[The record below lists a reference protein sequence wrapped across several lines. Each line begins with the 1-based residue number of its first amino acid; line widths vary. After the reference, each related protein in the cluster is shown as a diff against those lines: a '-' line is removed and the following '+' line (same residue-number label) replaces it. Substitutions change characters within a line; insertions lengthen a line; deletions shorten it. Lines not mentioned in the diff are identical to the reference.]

1 MPTSRLIPVINNIYR
16 RTSLVTWEIL
26 AITGLSAESPMCDA
40 LGREM
45 AAATINVRKTAWPA
59 QAMIL
64 LVIWLSCCD

>member
-1 MPTSRLIPVINNIYR
+1 
-16 RTSLVTWEIL
+16 VTWEIL